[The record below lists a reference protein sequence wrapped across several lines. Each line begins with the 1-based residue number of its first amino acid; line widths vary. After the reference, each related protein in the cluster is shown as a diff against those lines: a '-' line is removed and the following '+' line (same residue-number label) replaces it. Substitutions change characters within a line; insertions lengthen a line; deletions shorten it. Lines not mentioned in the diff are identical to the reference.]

1 MTAAPGQRPA
11 FSITQVCGSGTAAVV
26 ATALPSSN
34 NKQAPAGA
42 IDALLAT
49 VSPASVNACRENTS
63 PDTAP
68 SSSSAN
74 EPVPPLVAPL
84 IVVLASRLP
93 RPSQGPADKAMK

>member
-1 MTAAPGQRPA
+1 M
-11 FSITQVCGSGTAAVV
+11 V
-26 ATALPSSN
+26 TALPSSN

-68 SSSSAN
+68 SGSSAN
-74 EPVPPLVAPL
+74 EPVPPPVPPLVAPL